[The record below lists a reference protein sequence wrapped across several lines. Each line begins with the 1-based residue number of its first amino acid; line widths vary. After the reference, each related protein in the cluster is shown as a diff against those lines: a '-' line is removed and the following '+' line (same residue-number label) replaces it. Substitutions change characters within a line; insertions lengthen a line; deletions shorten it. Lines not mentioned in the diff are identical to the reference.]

1 MVKFGIYDES
11 KLDAQI
17 ELVQEVIKDW
27 DWVIWYP
34 NKESLKESYSRE
46 GFSPETRHYAY
57 DGEKLVG
64 FLSSTIERKIDD
76 VSFGSIHIPFI
87 RKGYEHVEEEL
98 VKKAITTLQ
107 TKGAEAIRSFA
118 MPGWGNTIQILEKH
132 GFKEKK
138 LLSYA
143 TMFSVNLLMSGDYK
157 KPEHVTE
164 IVLPKD
170 DYKLVECIVKESK
183 QVREVIERYIDKLIA
198 DDALVAST
206 IVYNYGDTSF
216 GYLAKGLQY
225 LEMPGRIFLS
235 FVPVVK
241 KENMRFF
248 KNVIK
253 DGFEFLARKA
263 KKAGYDTLWY
273 EARDV
278 ENVELYKELGLKMEP
293 TYGFTLRV

>member
-1 MVKFGIYDES
+1 MVKFSIYDES

-17 ELVQEVIKDW
+17 ELVQDVIKNW
-27 DWVIWYP
+27 NWVIWYP

-76 VSFGSIHIPFI
+76 VLFGSIHIPFI
-87 RKGYEHVEEEL
+87 RKGYEYIEEEL

-118 MPGWGNTIQILEKH
+118 MPGWGNTIQILEKC

-143 TMFSVNLLMSGDYK
+143 TMFSVNLLMSKDYK
-157 KPEHVTE
+157 KPEHVAE

-170 DYKLVECIVKESK
+170 DYKLVECIMKENK
-183 QVREVIERYIDKLIA
+183 QPREVIERYIDKLIA

-206 IVYNYGDTSF
+206 IVYNYGDASF

-235 FVPVVK
+235 FAPVVK

-248 KNVIK
+248 KDIIK

-293 TYGFTLRV
+293 TFGFTLRI

>member
-1 MVKFGIYDES
+1 MVKFDIYDES

-17 ELVQEVIKDW
+17 ELVQEVIKYW

-34 NKESLKESYSRE
+34 NKESLKESYTRE

-87 RKGYEHVEEEL
+87 RKGYENIEEEL
-98 VKKAITTLQ
+98 VKKAIATLQ

-143 TMFSVNLLMSGDYK
+143 TMFSVNLLMSEDYK
-157 KPEHVTE
+157 TPEHVVE
-164 IVLPKD
+164 IILPKD

-183 QVREVIERYIDKLIA
+183 QSREVIERYIDKLIA

-248 KNVIK
+248 KDVIK

>member
-1 MVKFGIYDES
+1 MIEYKNYDDSLLDNQIDLVKD
-11 KLDAQI
+11 
-17 ELVQEVIKDW
+17 VIQNW

-34 NKESLKESYSRE
+34 NKETLQESYSRE

-76 VSFGSIHIPFI
+76 VLLGSIHIPFI
-87 RKGYEHVEEEL
+87 RKDYEHIEEEL
-98 VKKAITTLQ
+98 VKKTINTLKV
-107 TKGAEAIRSFA
+107 KGAEAIRSFA

-143 TMFSVNLLMSGDYK
+143 TMIPVSLLVRDDYK
-157 KPEHVTE
+157 KPEHVAE
-164 IVLPKD
+164 IELPKD

-183 QVREVIERYIDKLIA
+183 QPREVIERYIDKLIA

-206 IVYNYGDTSF
+206 IVYNNGYASF
-216 GYLAKGLQY
+216 GYLAKGMQY
-225 LEMPGRIFLS
+225 LEIPGRIFLS

-241 KENMRFF
+241 KENMHLF
-248 KNVIK
+248 KDIIK
-253 DGFEFLARKA
+253 DGFEFLTQKARE
-263 KKAGYDTLWY
+263 AGYTTLWY

-278 ENVELYKELGLKMEP
+278 ENVKQYEEIGLKMEP
-293 TYGFTLRV
+293 TFGFTLRS

>member
-1 MVKFGIYDES
+1 MIEFKNYNESLLDDQIDLVKD
-11 KLDAQI
+11 
-17 ELVQEVIKDW
+17 VIQNW

-34 NKESLKESYSRE
+34 NKESLQESYSRE
-46 GFSPETRHYAY
+46 GFSSETRHYAY

-76 VSFGSIHIPFI
+76 VLFGSIHIPFI
-87 RKGYEHVEEEL
+87 RKDYEHVEEEL
-98 VKKAITTLQ
+98 VKKAINTLQ

-118 MPGWGNTIQILEKH
+118 MPSWGNTIQILEKH

-143 TMFSVNLLMSGDYK
+143 TMFSVNLLMKEDYK
-157 KPEHVTE
+157 NPEHVAE

-183 QVREVIERYIDKLIA
+183 QPREVIERYIDKLIA

-206 IVYNYGDTSF
+206 IVYNYGDASF

-241 KENMRFF
+241 KENMHFF
-248 KNVIK
+248 KDIIK
-253 DGFEFLARKA
+253 DGFEFLAQKA
-263 KKAGYDTLWY
+263 KEAGYDTLWY

-278 ENVELYKELGLKMEP
+278 ENVELYKELGFKMEP

>member
-1 MVKFGIYDES
+1 MVKFSIYDES

-34 NKESLKESYSRE
+34 NKESLKESYSQE

-57 DGEKLVG
+57 VDEKLVG

-76 VSFGSIHIPFI
+76 VLFGSIHIPFI

-98 VKKAITTLQ
+98 VKKAISTLQ
-107 TKGAEAIRSFA
+107 IKGAEAIRSFA

-143 TMFSVNLLMSGDYK
+143 TMFPVNLLMNEDYK
-157 KPEHVTE
+157 KPEHVIE
-164 IVLPKD
+164 IELPKD
-170 DYKLVECIVKESK
+170 DYKLVELIMKESK
-183 QVREVIERYIDKLIA
+183 QPREVIERYIDKLIA

-206 IVYNYGDTSF
+206 IVYNYGDASS

-235 FVPVVK
+235 FVTVVK

-248 KNVIK
+248 KDVIK
-253 DGFEFLARKA
+253 DGFEFLAQKA
-263 KKAGYDTLWY
+263 KEAGYDTLWY

-278 ENVELYKELGLKMEP
+278 ENVELYRELGLNMEP
-293 TYGFTLRV
+293 TFRFTLRI

>member
-1 MVKFGIYDES
+1 MVKFSIYDES

-17 ELVQEVIKDW
+17 ELVKDVIQNW
-27 DWVIWYP
+27 NWMIWYP
-34 NKESLKESYSRE
+34 NRESIQESYTRV

-76 VSFGSIHIPFI
+76 VLFGSIHIPFI

-98 VKKAITTLQ
+98 VKKAINTLQ
-107 TKGAEAIRSFA
+107 TKGTEAIRSFA

-143 TMFSVNLLMSGDYK
+143 TMIPVSQLLRDDYK
-157 KPEHVTE
+157 HPEDVVE
-164 IVLPKD
+164 IKLPKD
-170 DYKLVECIVKESK
+170 DYKLVQLIEKESK
-183 QVREVIERYIDKLIA
+183 QPREVIERYVDKLIE
-198 DDALVAST
+198 DHALVACT
-206 IVYNYGDTSF
+206 KVQINDDVSF
-216 GYLAKGLQY
+216 GYLAKGLRY
-225 LEMPGRIFLS
+225 LEIPGRIFLS

-241 KENMRFF
+241 KENMHLF
-248 KNVIK
+248 KDVIK

-263 KKAGYDTLWY
+263 KEAGYDTLWY